1 VDLLD
6 ALDEWDLVLRQL
18 NRAEA
23 TRKVYG
29 TAVRHFAAYLDAHGG
44 PSTVDEVKPA
54 HIRAFLVDLLERTS
68 ASTAVTRWG
77 GLLAFYKWAAAE
89 RLCDGDPMA
98 DVERP
103 QRPEV
108 LVPVLT
114 DDEVRAMLDSCGADF
129 AGIRDA
135 ALMRFMLTT
144 GCRRA
149 EIAGIT
155 LDDLDLVHQ
164 TVRVMGKGSRERM
177 VHVEDGT
184 ALALRRY
191 MRARRLHPKASTTDR
206 LWIGKLGPLTGNGIF
221 QILDRR
227 AELAGVDQANPHAW
241 RHAFAH
247 RWLAAGGTEGGL
259 MSEAGWRSA
268 QMIRRYARSAA
279 AERGRAEHA
288 RLNIAG
294 DL

>member
-1 VDLLD
+1 
-6 ALDEWDLVLRQL
+6 
-18 NRAEA
+18 
-23 TRKVYG
+23 
-29 TAVRHFAAYLDAHGG
+29 
-44 PSTVDEVKPA
+44 
-54 HIRAFLVDLLERTS
+54 
-68 ASTAVTRWG
+68 
-77 GLLAFYKWAAAE
+77 
-89 RLCDGDPMA
+89 
-98 DVERP
+98 
-103 QRPEV
+103 
-108 LVPVLT
+108 
-114 DDEVRAMLDSCGADF
+114 
-129 AGIRDA
+129 
-135 ALMRFMLTT
+135 
-144 GCRRA
+144 
-149 EIAGIT
+149 
-155 LDDLDLVHQ
+155 
-164 TVRVMGKGSRERM
+164 
-177 VHVEDGT
+177 
-184 ALALRRY
+184 